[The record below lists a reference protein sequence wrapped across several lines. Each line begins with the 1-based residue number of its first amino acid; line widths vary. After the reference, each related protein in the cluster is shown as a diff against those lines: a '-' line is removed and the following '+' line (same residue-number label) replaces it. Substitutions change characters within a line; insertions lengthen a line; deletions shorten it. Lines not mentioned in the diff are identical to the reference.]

1 MNNFLFE
8 AVCSWSS
15 ESVRKPSEKAF
26 RKAFGKAFGKG
37 NTSPCL
43 DRSVK
48 MNPIAL
54 LTYYS
59 SGSYWPNPFANIR
72 SEKGECKFFAHY
84 FLLPICQEVLNYSHY
99 NDKNRTT

>member
-1 MNNFLFE
+1 ME
-8 AVCSWSS
+8 TVR
-15 ESVRKPSEKAF
+15 EGVRKPSKE
-26 RKAFGKAFGKG
+26 AFGKG

-54 LTYYS
+54 LTDYS

-84 FLLPICQEVLNYSHY
+84 FLLPICQEDLNYSHY
-99 NDKNRTT
+99 SDKNRTT